1 MTELLL
7 LIEMVDCVLDVTACG
22 VADDDHI
29 RPTPPCSQNTPLI
42 MKIFYT
48 ENKQYS
54 YWLGRSLAHT
64 LVFYFRSHS
73 PFDFIT
79 RIYTCSCLFR
89 RPASMPLFHFHY
101 IYIHSRVFRLVLGW
115 CQRSE
120 RTTKNKMQKRKTFCM
135 PTRRRRWRW
144 ICGIRCVRFPNCSRH
159 LNVNVWKIHVPQ
171 KLL

>member
-7 LIEMVDCVLDVTACG
+7 LIEMVDWVLDVTACG

-64 LVFYFRSHS
+64 LVFYFRSRRIHRLTLLLA
-73 PFDFIT
+73 FIHVAVCFVDRRRCHCFIFIT
-79 RIYTCSCLFR
+79 FTFIREFFGWFSDDANGVKE
-89 RPASMPLFHFHY
+89 RPKTKCKNEKHFA
-101 IYIHSRVFRLVLGW
+101 
-115 CQRSE
+115 CQRDDDDDDE
-120 RTTKNKMQKRKTFCM
+120 FAVFDVF
-135 PTRRRRWRW
+135 
-144 ICGIRCVRFPNCSRH
+144 GSRIA
-159 LNVNVWKIHVPQ
+159 LDI
-171 KLL
+171 